1 MLKTNGVDLMFCSRE
16 GSKINLREKRL
27 QHEMSSDKPVLQQRG
42 EQVREEER
50 TNHHAETGSNLGI
63 KDVYET

>member
-1 MLKTNGVDLMFCSRE
+1 MLKTNGMDLMFCSRE

-27 QHEMSSDKPVLQQRG
+27 QHEMSIDQPVLQQRG

-50 TNHHAETGSNLGI
+50 TEAITVQRPAAIWE
-63 KDVYET
+63 

>member
-1 MLKTNGVDLMFCSRE
+1 MLKTNGVDLMLCSRE

-27 QHEMSSDKPVLQQRG
+27 QHELSSDQPVLQQRG

-50 TNHHAETGSNLGI
+50 TEAITMQRPAAIWE
-63 KDVYET
+63 

>member
-27 QHEMSSDKPVLQQRG
+27 QHEMSSDQPVLQQRG

-50 TNHHAETGSNLGI
+50 TEAITMQRLAAIWE
-63 KDVYET
+63 

>member
-27 QHEMSSDKPVLQQRG
+27 QHEMSIDQPVLQQRG

-50 TNHHAETGSNLGI
+50 TEAITMQRPAAIWE
-63 KDVYET
+63 

>member
-1 MLKTNGVDLMFCSRE
+1 MLKTNGVDLMLCSRE

-27 QHEMSSDKPVLQQRG
+27 QHEMSSDQPVLQQRG

-50 TNHHAETGSNLGI
+50 TEAITMQRPATIWE
-63 KDVYET
+63 